1 MTKVKNNL
9 KKQYVAWLNSFK
21 WTHFVTLTTPYELT
35 LKSSRRL
42 AERFHAKLKEHGYA
56 PMLFWVSEKYENKDG
71 WHIHALLKLNR
82 KIDIHEYTFI
92 TEIYQVVS
100 GTMTL
105 NEILTSPKDANGKVT
120 YKKWSR
126 IDLQKYDKGRHGCAY
141 VTKYILKENNS
152 RNAEYDILI

>member
-9 KKQYVAWLNSFK
+9 KKEYVSWLNSFK

-42 AERFHAKLKEHGYA
+42 AERFHAKLKEHGYD
-56 PMLFWVSEKYENKDG
+56 PLFFWVAEKYEVKDG
-71 WHIHALLKLNR
+71 YHIHGLLKLNK
-82 KIDIHEYTFI
+82 KIELHEYVFI
-92 TEIYQVVS
+92 TEIYQVIT
-100 GTMTL
+100 GTLKLKELL
-105 NEILTSPKDANGKVT
+105 NAEKDKTGKKI

-126 IDLQKYDKGRHGCAY
+126 IDLQKYKKELHGTAY
-141 VTKYILKENNS
+141 CSKYVLKENNS